1 MKFSDFVRQHWAAF
15 RALLVLTVIT
25 GFAYPL
31 LIWAIA
37 QLPGLHDKAEGSIL
51 MVNGKPV
58 GSSLIG
64 QLFTDNNGNPLPNY
78 FQSRPSAA
86 GTNGYDPTASG
97 GSSLG
102 PESIVDTPGDPA
114 QLAAGKSASD
124 AGFKPGL
131 LTQVCTRSAAVG
143 QLEGVDGSRP
153 FCTGDGVGA
162 VLSVIGPRDAGGNV
176 IHPARVVSVNQPCAT
191 TKQPFLDSYEG
202 VRVECAKYGE
212 DYSIGQIVPIRRA
225 APRGPAAYPRRAG
238 GRRHGERQRPGPP
251 HLARLRRYSGCQGR
265 EGPRHQRGPG
275 AKCNTRQRGRPRSRV
290 HGRAHGQRAPAKY
303 RTGQEVSPEELTQRV
318 DDKHVVSSDEPG

>member
-114 QLAAGKSASD
+114 QLAAGKSASA

-202 VRVECAKYGE
+202 VPVECAKYGE
-212 DYSIGQIVPIRRA
+212 DYSMGQIVPIRGA
-225 APRGPAAYPRRAG
+225 APANPAVPADAVTASGSGLDPHISPAYAAIQV
-238 GRRHGERQRPGPP
+238 GR
-251 HLARLRRYSGCQGR
+251 
-265 EGPRHQRGPG
+265 G
-275 AKCNTRQRGRPRSRV
+275 AK
-290 HGRAHGQRAPAKY
+290 GRAISADQVRNAIHDNEDGRVLGFMGEPTVNVLQLNIELDKKY
-303 RTGQEVSPEELTQRV
+303 HLKSCP
-318 DDKHVVSSDEPG
+318 K